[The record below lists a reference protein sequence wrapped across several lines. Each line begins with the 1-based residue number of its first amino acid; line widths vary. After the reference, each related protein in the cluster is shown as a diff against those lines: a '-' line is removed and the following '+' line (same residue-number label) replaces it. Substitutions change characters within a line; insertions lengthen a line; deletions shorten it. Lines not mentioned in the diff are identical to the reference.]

1 MAPSAGPTPLERF
14 LNGILPENP
23 VYRQMLGLCP
33 TLAVTAAMKPA
44 MTMAAAVLF
53 VLVCAN
59 VMISL
64 IRHLLRPHLRI
75 LVFTLTIAV
84 FVTIADRILAA
95 YVYGMSKALGPYVPL
110 IIVNCIIIARCEICA
125 SKQGVLPAVGDAVGQ
140 ALGNA
145 LALASVATVREVL
158 GRGTWFDLPVMPLTR
173 GDYGWS
179 VMILPPGAFLTLGLL
194 LGLNAHIQA
203 VQARRKRAA
212 DGPPV
217 APDVAPAS

>member
-1 MAPSAGPTPLERF
+1 MAQSDGPTPLERF
-14 LNGILPENP
+14 INGILPENP

-59 VMISL
+59 IMVSL
-64 IRHLLRPHLRI
+64 IRHLLQPHLRI

-84 FVTIADRILAA
+84 FVTIADRVLAA

-125 SKQGVLPAVGDAVGQ
+125 SKQGVLPAIGDAVGQ
-140 ALGNA
+140 SFGNA
-145 LALASVATVREVL
+145 VALASVATVREIL
-158 GRGTWFDLPVMPLTR
+158 GKGTWFDLPVMPLTS

-179 VMILPPGAFLTLGLL
+179 LMILPPGAFLTLGLL
-194 LGLNAHIQA
+194 LGLNVHIQT
-203 VQARRKRAA
+203 VQARRKREAEKAA
-212 DGPPV
+212 ST
-217 APDVAPAS
+217 ALATSA